1 MPKPGDAHR
10 ESVGAHEPADRGESA
25 RPALTPVRLLG
36 EFGPR
41 SAVAARLVRLFA
53 DLVGPLE
60 EGALARVSSR
70 DRAAFSEAHGVGDP
84 ASLLRAVHTYYALI
98 IKLVAVGATTPEHR
112 WATDPRTLRNQ
123 LIALES
129 GELLRGSGLRN
140 LVERDEYGWYID
152 RWTDELAAAL
162 GDLLINWATLDFRTS
177 EGDLFKDLYHAWIPG
192 AVRHALGEFYTPDWL
207 AEHTLDLAGY
217 TGDPRTRCLDASCG
231 SGTFLMLALRRAR
244 SFLER
249 HPVEDPLDA
258 LLHGVVGFDLNPLA
272 VLAARV
278 NYVLALGPLLHRAPT
293 RERELPVHLVDTVL
307 HDHVRDRHAF
317 DIVVGNPPHI
327 SWRHLPAAW
336 RRQATARFEHHGLFT
351 LTGLAAQHGGSQKDI
366 AALFIYVVLD
376 QLLKMGGTLAL
387 VVHTSLVKTDGA
399 GEGFRRFTLGD
410 GVPLR
415 VEEAHDFASFQ
426 PFHTAADRQI
436 KTRTLSLRIRKGE
449 PTTYPVPYHVWTKT
463 RRGHVPE
470 DSSWPAA
477 RAGLHREEL
486 AARPLRGPLSPWM
499 CTRRDQLLKIQRLL
513 APPDHA
519 PAYHA
524 HVGAYTGGLNGCY
537 WLEVLERN
545 ADGTLLVENC
555 ADIGK
560 KPVRRVRATIEA
572 DLVHPLLRGR
582 QTARWTSKAE
592 GHILM
597 VQDPQRK
604 TGYRESW
611 LAEHYPRT
619 HQFLA
624 QFKAELLARPVY
636 QKFFAASAAPFY
648 SMYGVRPETFA
659 AHKVVWMEISATMKA
674 SLLTAADDGKVIV
687 PDHKVILVAVASEQE
702 GDYLAGVLNSE
713 SIDVTLRAYA
723 VDNNVA
729 TNILKNVV
737 IPAFDPANPTHA
749 AISAAARTVRL
760 AVVARDAAAISR
772 GEAELS
778 AVTPRLWD

>member
-10 ESVGAHEPADRGESA
+10 ESPGAQ
-25 RPALTPVRLLG
+25 PALTPERLLG

-41 SAVAARLVRLFA
+41 SAIAARVVRLLA
-53 DLVGPLE
+53 DLVGPIE
-60 EGALARVSSR
+60 AGALNRVAAH
-70 DRAAFSEAHGVGDP
+70 DRVAFSRAHAVDDS
-84 ASLLRAVHTYYALI
+84 ASLLRAIHTYYALI
-98 IKLVAVGATTPEHR
+98 IKLVAVGVTTPEHR
-112 WATDPRTLRNQ
+112 WAADPQTLRNQ
-123 LIALES
+123 LVALES
-129 GELLRGSGLRN
+129 GELLRGTGLRN
-140 LVERDEYGWYID
+140 LIQRDEYAWYID
-152 RWTDELAAAL
+152 HWTDELAASL
-162 GDLLINWATLDFRTS
+162 RDLLIRWTTLDFRATT
-177 EGDLFKDLYHAWIPG
+177 GDLFKAMYHAWIPG

-231 SGTFLMLALRRAR
+231 SGTFLVLALRRAR
-244 SFLER
+244 AFLER

-258 LLHGVVGFDLNPLA
+258 LLNGVVGFDLNPLA

-278 NYVLALGPLLHRAPT
+278 NYVLALGPLLRQAPA

-307 HDHVRDRHAF
+307 LDHARDRHAF

-336 RRQATARFEHHGLFT
+336 RRQATALFAHHGLFT

-376 QLLKMGGTLAL
+376 QLLKVGGTLAL
-387 VVHTSLVKTDGA
+387 VVHTSLLKTDGA
-399 GEGFRRFTLGD
+399 GEGFRRFRLGD
-410 GVPLR
+410 GVAFR
-415 VEEAHDFASFQ
+415 VEEAHDFSSFQ
-426 PFHTAADRQI
+426 PFHTASDRQI

-449 PTTYPVPYHVWTKT
+449 PTSYPVPYHVWTKA

-477 RAGLHREEL
+477 RAALQREEL

-499 CTRRDQLLKIQRLL
+499 CTRRDQLLKMQRLL
-513 APPDHA
+513 APSDHV

-560 KPVRRVRATIEA
+560 KPVRRVRATIEP

-582 QTARWTSKAE
+582 QTARWTSTPA

-604 TGYRESW
+604 SGYRESW
-611 LAEHYPRT
+611 LAERYPRT

-624 QFKAELLARPVY
+624 QFRAELLARPVY

-674 SLLTAADDGKVIV
+674 SLLGLADDGKVVV

-713 SIDVTLRAYA
+713 DVGATLRAYA

-737 IPAFDPANPTHA
+737 IPAFAPMNPTHA
-749 AISAAARTVRL
+749 TISAAARAVRL
-760 AVVARDAAAISR
+760 ATLARDAAAVSR
-772 GEAELS
+772 AEAELA
-778 AVTPRLWD
+778 AVTPPLWG